1 MIRQFFLI
9 IAVISLSACS
19 SADGLFQSD
28 EDKPLE
34 GERLS
39 VLELQ
44 KDLEPESISLT
55 AQGFIAP
62 NAWKNEFWPQAGG
75 YPNHSMQHLSMNKD
89 SLSKIWSTDIG
100 QGSKSS
106 LPLTA
111 KPIVIDDK
119 IFTLDT
125 DFNLKAFD
133 TSTGKKLWD
142 TDISHKIED
151 DPVISG
157 GISYSKGSLY
167 ATNGYREILSLD
179 PTNGKIIWRANL
191 PAPSRAAPTIMDE
204 RIFVTTLD
212 NRIIALGALKGN
224 ILWEFSGISETAGI
238 IGAASPAADREIV
251 VPAFS
256 SGEIY
261 ALRVENG
268 LVAWSDNLSSL
279 RKSSSLSSIPD
290 IRGLPIID
298 KGMVIAISFSGR
310 LVAIDARTG
319 ARVWQREIGGA
330 ETPWVA
336 GNHIF
341 LITSDSKLVALGRD
355 DGTIQ
360 WISQLRKYKDE
371 DDAEDAII
379 WYGPLLAGGRLIS
392 VNSLGQVLETNP
404 STGEKIRLWDTDEHI
419 AVSPILADE
428 TLYLLSHDGTLM
440 AFK

>member
-1 MIRQFFLI
+1 MIRQFLLI
-9 IAVISLSACS
+9 ITIICLSACS
-19 SADGLFQSD
+19 SADGIFQSD
-28 EDKPLE
+28 DDKPLE

-44 KDLEPESISLT
+44 KDLEPENLSLT

-62 NAWKNEFWPQAGG
+62 NPWKNEFWPQAGG
-75 YPNHSMQHLSMNKD
+75 YPNHSMQHLSLNE
-89 SLSKIWSTDIG
+89 STLSKIWSTDIG

-106 LPLTA
+106 LPITA
-111 KPIVIDDK
+111 KPIVIDGK

-125 DFNLKAFD
+125 DFNLRSFD
-133 TSTGKKLWD
+133 TKTGKEIWES
-142 TDISHKIED
+142 DISHNKED

-157 GISYSKGSLY
+157 GISYSKGRLY
-167 ATNGYREILSLD
+167 ATNGYREVLSLD
-179 PTNGKIIWRANL
+179 PTKGDIIWRAEL

-204 RIFVTTLD
+204 RVFVSTLD
-212 NRIIALGALKGN
+212 NRIVALDALKGN

-256 SGEIY
+256 SGELY

-298 KGMVIAISFSGR
+298 KGMVIAISFSGK

-319 ARVWQREIGGA
+319 ARIWQREVGGA

-341 LITSDSKLVALGRD
+341 LISSDNKLVALGRD

-360 WISQLRKYKDE
+360 WVSQLRKYEDE

-379 WYGPLLAGGRLIS
+379 WFGPMLAGGRLIS
-392 VNSLGQVLETNP
+392 VNSIGQVLESDP
-404 STGEKIRLWDTDEHI
+404 HTGKRLKEWETDESI
-419 AVSPILADE
+419 AVSPIIADE
-428 TLYLLSHDGTLM
+428 TLYLLSHNGTLM